1 MRVMMCRSL
10 LLAIVRPLALAAHGF
25 SRLDSFSGP
34 VSPHLGRFLLSS
46 TAGQPTA
53 RSPVQHRAPRATWR
67 WLALVGLL
75 MGILLLALP
84 RAPIAW
90 PPPDLP
96 SPVVRT
102 ALYAPLSLASGAG
115 IASLP
120 GDGVGLEPDDLD
132 ATDDDDSSTLAVRTA
147 KVLRRPPVAA
157 RRDRLGV
164 TSARL
169 WPSHYLARPQL
180 LTRM

>member
-1 MRVMMCRSL
+1 MRVMRCRSL
-10 LLAIVRPLALAAHGF
+10 PLAMVRPLALAAHGF

-34 VSPHLGRFLLSS
+34 VPPHPGGVLVSS

-53 RSPVQHRAPRATWR
+53 RSPVHQRAPRATWR
-67 WLALVGLL
+67 WLTLVGLL
-75 MGILLLALP
+75 LGILLLALP

-102 ALYAPLSLASGAG
+102 ALYAALALASGEG

-120 GDGVGLEPDDLD
+120 GDGVSLEPDDLD
-132 ATDDDDSSTLAVRTA
+132 DTNDDDSSTLAVLPA
-147 KVLRRPPVAA
+147 QALHRPPVPAH
-157 RRDRLGV
+157 RDSLGV

-169 WPSHYLARPQL
+169 WPSHYLWRPQL
-180 LTRM
+180 LTR

>member
-1 MRVMMCRSL
+1 MMRPPKKPTSQ
-10 LLAIVRPLALAAHGF
+10 
-25 SRLDSFSGP
+25 
-34 VSPHLGRFLLSS
+34 SPGGVLFSS

-53 RSPVQHRAPRATWR
+53 RSPVQHGAPRATWR
-67 WLALVGLL
+67 WLALMGLL
-75 MGILLLALP
+75 LGILLLALP

-102 ALYAPLSLASGAG
+102 ALYAPLALASGDG

-120 GDGVGLEPDDLD
+120 GDGVSLEPDDLD
-132 ATDDDDSSTLAVRTA
+132 DPNDDDASPLAVLTA
-147 KVLRRPPVAA
+147 KALHRPPVPAH
-157 RRDRLGV
+157 RDSLGV

-169 WPSHYLARPQL
+169 WPSHYLWRPQL
-180 LTRM
+180 LTR